1 MRLGCDLSGRSP
13 ILLSKAALSLDA
25 SSVCVSAA
33 PDAADL
39 LLGEL
44 TARRAATLAGL
55 LDRDVKLSADGA
67 RAAS

>member
-1 MRLGCDLSGRSP
+1 V
-13 ILLSKAALSLDA
+13 DA
-25 SSVCVSAA
+25 SSVSVSAA

-44 TARRAATLAGL
+44 TARRAATLASL
-55 LDRDVKLSADGA
+55 LERDLKLSADGA